1 MSTLSVR
8 LPDDVAERLK
18 NLASKRNVSVNKLMN
33 ELSTRA
39 LLEEEAKQQ
48 FLAAQLRGSRKR
60 GLKMLDELDALEMRK

>member
-8 LPDDVAERLK
+8 LPDDVANRLK
-18 NLASKRNVSVNKLMN
+18 DLARNRKVSLNKLMN

-48 FLAAQLRGSRKR
+48 FFAAQLRGSRKR
-60 GLKMLDELDALEMRK
+60 GLKMLDELDALD

>member
-8 LPDDVAERLK
+8 LPDDIAERLK
-18 NLASKRNVSVNKLMN
+18 NLANKRNVSVNKLMN

-39 LLEEEAKQQ
+39 LLEEEARQQ

-60 GLKMLDELDALEMRK
+60 GLKMLDELDALGK